1 MFDASMIIDYDEIE
15 SEVMTMLKKIFI
27 LILALTFGLFI
38 SLYGVFLSVFADGNL
53 NERLVLIAITL
64 VVLFFVT
71 FVFTL
76 IRPSMAWFFAA
87 LIGLPG
93 VFVLLIQSRDVYHI
107 LYSLL
112 ILLFCYFGMYTANK
126 LRHFFLKKPL
136 KNTE

>member
-1 MFDASMIIDYDEIE
+1 MF
-15 SEVMTMLKKIFI
+15 KKVFM

-64 VVLFFVT
+64 VVLSLVT
-71 FVFTL
+71 FVFTM
-76 IRPSMAWFFAA
+76 IRPEMALVFTA

-93 VFVLLIQSRDVYHI
+93 VFVLLIQNRGLYHI

-112 ILLFCYFGMYTANK
+112 ILLFCYFGMYTAKK
-126 LRHFFLKKPL
+126 LKHFFLKKPL